1 MKAQDILP
9 DEFNQRELDGV
20 AVRKGTVGAF
30 LVNARTW
37 CDANSTARQREGARR
52 DIVEALP
59 ALRALG
65 LFSVLSIRD
74 PALRELVDKS

>member
-9 DEFNQRELDGV
+9 DDAHQRELEGV
-20 AVRKGTVGAF
+20 TVRKGTVGAF

-37 CDANSTARQREGARR
+37 CDANSSARQREAARR

-65 LFSVLSIRD
+65 LFQVLSIRD
-74 PALRELVDKS
+74 PVLRELVDKS